1 MALGTPTI
9 SAVRETRDGG
19 QELLIS
25 CAGDAAY
32 PAGGTADFNAFLQ
45 AAIKAK
51 HAAASDKNVRGEEEV
66 ECLYVIPVR
75 AGVYSP
81 SYDFTNDKL
90 FVYDNSTN
98 AESIVADMSGTT
110 FEFVAVCR

>member
-9 SAVRETRDGG
+9 LAVRETRDGG

-32 PAGGTADFNAFLQ
+32 PAGGTHDFNAFLQ

-51 HAAASDKNVRGEEEV
+51 HAAATDKNIRGEEEV
-66 ECLYVIPVR
+66 ECLYVIPQR
-75 AGVYSP
+75 AGVYTP
-81 SYDFTNDKL
+81 SYDFANDKL
-90 FVYDNSTN
+90 FVYDNSTD
-98 AESIVADMSGTT
+98 AESIVADMHATT
-110 FEFVAVCR
+110 FVFVAVCR